1 MIRDLTLRS
10 AASFGS
16 FHLIHLL
23 YNEYIFYLVEHKVAS
38 VLGQTPISVVCPEE
52 GDEASVEEMK
62 EFPESREEK
71 QKVSPPQ
78 IVRQLTAHH
87 SGQSSLIGAN
97 TQFLVPPS
105 SSSNTTLLLTK
116 AATSSSSSSLFQFP
130 SASAKTVTISFA
142 NQTSA
147 DHSKTNP
154 STSGTKVT
162 LVSNVQQ
169 STPKTII
176 VVPVSSSSVNPS
188 LDRHLASGIQ
198 LIPGLG
204 KRTKSD

>member
-38 VLGQTPISVVCPEE
+38 VVGQTPISVMCPEE
-52 GDEASVEEMK
+52 GDDAGTGERK
-62 EFPESREEK
+62 EFSEIREEK
-71 QKVSPPQ
+71 QKVSPSP
-78 IVRQLTAHH
+78 IVRQLPAQQ

-105 SSSNTTLLLTK
+105 SSSNATLLLTK
-116 AATSSSSSSLFQFP
+116 AAASSSSFQFP

-147 DHSKTNP
+147 DLPKTHP
-154 STSGTKVT
+154 STKVT

-176 VVPVSSSSVNPS
+176 VVPVSSSSGNPS
-188 LDRHLASGIQ
+188 SGHLPPGIQ
-198 LIPGLG
+198 LIPGPA
-204 KRTKSD
+204 KRTNCD